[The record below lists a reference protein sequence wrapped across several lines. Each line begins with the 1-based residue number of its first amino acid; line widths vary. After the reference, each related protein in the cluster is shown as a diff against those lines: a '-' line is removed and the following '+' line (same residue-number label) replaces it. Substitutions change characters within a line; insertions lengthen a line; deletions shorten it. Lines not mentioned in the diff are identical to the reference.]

1 MNSYLIDRLK
11 EGRLNK
17 GLKQSDVTKLTGI
30 KNTTLSNYEN
40 GNTEPDMDTFLRLCQ
55 LYELDYSEILG
66 EAYGYKVPGCSFSL
80 RTSDIKMVKKYR
92 DLDDHGKEIVDIILE
107 KEHERCMVAPAQ
119 SAPGR
124 IIQYYHRLASAG
136 NGQFVFDDLPADLIE
151 IPDNPEY
158 KDVKY
163 AISVNGSSME
173 PLYHDGDILL
183 VKPAE
188 DVPVGKIGIFLVD
201 GQSYVKKRGKDKLI
215 SVNKDFEDVPLN
227 EDAECLG
234 EVVDRLDKV

>member
-1 MNSYLIDRLK
+1 MGIGSKLSALLEKNNTNPNELAKNVGVAPTTIYSIIKRDSKKADIEVLLK
-11 EGRLNK
+11 IA
-17 GLKQSDVTKLTGI
+17 D
-30 KNTTLSNYEN
+30 
-40 GNTEPDMDTFLRLCQ
+40 
-55 LYELDYSEILG
+55 ILG
-66 EAYGYKVPGCSFSL
+66 VSVEYFVDDTASVSKDDNPVSSFDRHL
-80 RTSDIKMVKKYR
+80 LDKYHA
-92 DLDDHGKEIVDIILE
+92 LDDHGKEIVDIVLE

-136 NGQFVFDDLPADLIE
+136 NGQFVFDDLPANLIE

-163 AISVNGSSME
+163 AIGVNGSSME

-188 DVPVGKIGIFLVD
+188 DIPVGKIGIFLVD

-215 SVNKDFEDVPLN
+215 SLNKEYNDILLGEDSQ
-227 EDAECLG
+227 CLG
-234 EVVDRLDKV
+234 EVVDRLYKI

>member
-1 MNSYLIDRLK
+1 MGIGKRIKEARERLGMTQNELADLVGVTGSAITNYEKETSHPKEPIMYKLFDALQVDANYLFQDVVNVPKKMN
-11 EGRLNK
+11 
-17 GLKQSDVTKLTGI
+17 DVTFAEFEHI
-30 KNTTLSNYEN
+30 
-40 GNTEPDMDTFLRLCQ
+40 
-55 LYELDYSEILG
+55 
-66 EAYGYKVPGCSFSL
+66 
-80 RTSDIKMVKKYR
+80 KKYR

-119 SAPGR
+119 VAPCR

-215 SVNKDFEDVPLN
+215 SVNKSFEDVPLN